1 MHLPM
6 KIWLLVLREDGNR
19 VLDMVLVIVD
29 AMTRRAHEKS
39 IGTRKSLLRA
49 PQTCSYL
56 ANVDDSASS
65 DVASLPCLPAH
76 HH

>member
-19 VLDMVLVIVD
+19 VLTMVLVIVD

-39 IGTRKSLLRA
+39 IGL
-49 PQTCSYL
+49 
-56 ANVDDSASS
+56 
-65 DVASLPCLPAH
+65 
-76 HH
+76 